1 MNLLRLSV
9 AFSLTL
15 VPATAMG
22 LTLPLLAKALTRFD
36 VNFGRVL
43 GRLYGWN
50 TLGAMAGAL
59 GGELWL
65 IGRLGLRSTALAAGA
80 LNLAVAAAALTLAK
94 RLK

>member
-1 MNLLRLSV
+1 MNLLRVTV
-9 AFSLTL
+9 AFSLML

-50 TLGAMAGAL
+50 TLGGNGRRAGRRAL
-59 GGELWL
+59 AD
-65 IGRLGLRSTALAAGA
+65 RVAGLSVAPRWWPARSTW
-80 LNLAVAAAALTLAK
+80 
-94 RLK
+94 RPRRSR